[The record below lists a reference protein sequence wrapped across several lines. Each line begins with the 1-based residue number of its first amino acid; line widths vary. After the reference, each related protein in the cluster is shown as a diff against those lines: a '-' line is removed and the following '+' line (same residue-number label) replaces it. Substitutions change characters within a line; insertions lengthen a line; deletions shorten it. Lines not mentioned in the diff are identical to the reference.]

1 MFTVFDDC
9 KSFELNNVILLQV
22 REILIRVGGGGIEN
36 FWKKNK
42 RGDGC
47 LGWKSTQTT
56 FFKNTFEQLI
66 FRI

>member
-36 FWKKNK
+36 FWKI
-42 RGDGC
+42 
-47 LGWKSTQTT
+47 L
-56 FFKNTFEQLI
+56 F
-66 FRI
+66 